1 MANLVQDLI
10 DQVVIG
16 AKSRILDD
24 LQKAD
29 SFSTGVNGQQ
39 LVWYDLDETVHYLY
53 PFEEQVPLV
62 AGNAKKGIPALP
74 RVPARGGN
82 ATHWKTVTAIN
93 STNISGGV
101 ARGQRG
107 GTIVVNTSDM
117 SAAFK
122 SLGLEASIDFE
133 TRYEEGELDPDNI
146 STAVQSALRS
156 VLIYEEKC
164 TIFGNSSLALGTTPT
179 PALTASASG
188 GSLATQTLSVIAV
201 ALTGEGYYGS
211 SIAGGVPGQISRTNA
226 DRSTATYGGGSAKAS
241 TNQTVSVTGPTGSV
255 AATVARVSGAVAY
268 AWFWGTAGNEA
279 LGAITTINS
288 VQVTAAATGTQ
299 LASTLSSDNSQNA
312 LVFDGILTQMM
323 GQSFGAA
330 SGSYVGVQAT
340 GTAGTGSGL
349 TTDNNGGIVEFDAM
363 LKDRWDNYKLGFDRI
378 LCNSQEAININ
389 KKALNGSASGATSLF
404 RFQLEADK
412 SEGVV
417 AGSRVVAYHNK
428 FTGRDL
434 DVVVHPWM
442 PPGTVVFWSDR
453 VPYALSNVANIAQF
467 RVRQGYYQIQ
477 WPLATRQYQYG
488 VYVDEVLQNFFTP
501 AFGMLTNIGNA

>member
-1 MANLVQDLI
+1 MHDL
-10 DQVVIG
+10 
-16 AKSRILDD
+16 R
-24 LQKAD
+24 
-29 SFSTGVNGQQ
+29 QQ
-39 LVWYDLDETVHYLY
+39 L
-53 PFEEQVPLV
+53 
-62 AGNAKKGIPALP
+62 AGVGHHADARADRVGIWWLP
-74 RVPARGGN
+74 G
-82 ATHWKTVTAIN
+82 
-93 STNISGGV
+93 
-101 ARGQRG
+101 
-107 GTIVVNTSDM
+107 
-117 SAAFK
+117 
-122 SLGLEASIDFE
+122 
-133 TRYEEGELDPDNI
+133 DPD
-146 STAVQSALRS
+146 AVGHRRRADGRGLLR
-156 VLIYEEKC
+156 VVDRRR
-164 TIFGNSSLALGTTPT
+164 GT
-179 PALTASASG
+179 G
-188 GSLATQTLSVIAV
+188 
-201 ALTGEGYYGS
+201 
-211 SIAGGVPGQISRTNA
+211 GQISRTNA

-241 TNQTVSVTGPTGSV
+241 TNQTVSVTGPNGSV

-268 AWFWGTAGNEA
+268 AWFWGTAGSEL

-288 VQVTAAATGTQ
+288 VQITAAATGTQ

-330 SGSYVGVQAT
+330 SGSYVGVQAA
-340 GTAGTGSGL
+340 GTAGTGTGL

-378 LCNSQEAININ
+378 FCNSQEAININ

-417 AGSRVVAYHNK
+417 AGSRVVAYHNQ

-442 PPGTVVFWSDR
+442 PPGTIVFWSDR

-488 VYVDEVLQNFFTP
+488 VYVARIADDQYRP
-501 AFGMLTNIGNA
+501 D